1 MQDYSNDIDD
11 LDLEDRDYM
20 NVVRELKKLDL
31 ERFLEQYLKISEPE
45 LYDKLISTC
54 KNKSY
59 RK

>member
-1 MQDYSNDIDD
+1 MQEYSNYIDD

-20 NVVRELKKLDL
+20 NVVRELRKLDL

>member
-20 NVVRELKKLDL
+20 NVVRELRKLDL